1 MNSYLEFVEQL
12 FIRGIISKETYEKA
26 LKEGKQWF

>member
-26 LKEGKQWF
+26 LKEVK

>member
-12 FIRGIISKETYEKA
+12 FIRGIISKETYEKV
-26 LKEGKQWF
+26 LKEEK